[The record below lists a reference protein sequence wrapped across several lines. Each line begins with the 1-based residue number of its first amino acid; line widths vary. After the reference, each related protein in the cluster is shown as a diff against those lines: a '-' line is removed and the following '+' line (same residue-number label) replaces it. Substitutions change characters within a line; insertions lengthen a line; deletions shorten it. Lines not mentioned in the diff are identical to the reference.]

1 MKSFALGIAGYSG
14 GGKTTLIEKL
24 IPVLKSRGLKVAV
37 VKHDAHGFQMDH
49 EGKDTYRFSAAGADR
64 VMISSAVSG
73 FAEIDK
79 SPRSLEEMLR
89 GIDDVD
95 IVIVEGYKDADIL
108 KMYVMTKRNEYR
120 KPDDIDKA
128 EAIITDAPKR
138 FESSGKTVFDIDDVD
153 SIAEYIVRKMHDS
166 AITDEMNAEENHSDN
181 LNEDKAMDDNLGDE
195 ITMDNKLDDIDVK
208 KNIEGNKEFTH
219 FDDEGNA
226 RMVDVGMKDI
236 TKRTATAVATV
247 QVNKE
252 TFGLIKSGGVKKGD
266 VLTVAQIA
274 GIMGAKK
281 TPDLIPMCHPVI
293 IDSADVRCRLNEEKT
308 CVEIE
313 ATVSCSGRTGV
324 EMEALSAC
332 SAAAL
337 TVIDMCKSVQRDIRI
352 ADIHL
357 VHKTGGIHGEY
368 HAE

>member
-1 MKSFALGIAGYSG
+1 MRSFALGIAGYSG
-14 GGKTTLIEKL
+14 GGKTTLIEEL

-64 VMISSAVSG
+64 VMISSAASG

-89 GIDDVD
+89 GIDDMD
-95 IVIVEGYKDADIL
+95 IVIVEGYKGAYIP
-108 KMYVMTKRNEYR
+108 KMYVMTERNEYR
-120 KPDDIDKA
+120 EPDDIAMA

-138 FESSGKTVFDIDDVD
+138 FESSGKTVFDIDDVY
-153 SIAEYIVRKMHDS
+153 SIADFIYKKV
-166 AITDEMNAEENHSDN
+166 
-181 LNEDKAMDDNLGDE
+181 DKKAVGD
-195 ITMDNKLDDIDVK
+195 M
-208 KNIEGNKEFTH
+208 GFTH

-236 TKRTATAVATV
+236 TRRTATAVATV

-274 GIMGAKK
+274 GIIGAKK

-368 HAE
+368 HAK

>member
-73 FAEIDK
+73 CAQIDK
-79 SPRSLEEMLR
+79 SPRSLEEILR
-89 GIDDVD
+89 GIDDMD
-95 IVIVEGYKDADIL
+95 IVIVEGYKGADIL
-108 KMYVMTKRNEYR
+108 KMYVMTERNEYR

-128 EAIITDAPKR
+128 EAIITDAPER
-138 FESSGKTVFDIDDVD
+138 FKLSGKTVFNFDDVD
-153 SIAEYIVRKMHDS
+153 SIADFIYKKV
-166 AITDEMNAEENHSDN
+166 
-181 LNEDKAMDDNLGDE
+181 DKKAVGD
-195 ITMDNKLDDIDVK
+195 M
-208 KNIEGNKEFTH
+208 EFTH

-226 RMVDVGMKDI
+226 RMVDVGMKGI

-247 QVNKE
+247 LVNKE

-274 GIMGAKK
+274 GIIGAKK

-368 HAE
+368 HAK

>member
-1 MKSFALGIAGYSG
+1 MRSFALGIAGYSG

-24 IPVLKSRGLKVAV
+24 IPVLKSRGIKVAV

-89 GIDDVD
+89 GIDDMD
-95 IVIVEGYKDADIL
+95 IVIVEGYKGADIPKL
-108 KMYVMTKRNEYR
+108 YVMTERNEYR
-120 KPDDIDKA
+120 EPDDIAKA

-138 FESSGKTVFDIDDVD
+138 FESSGKTVFDIDDVY
-153 SIAEYIVRKMHDS
+153 SIADFIYKKVYK
-166 AITDEMNAEENHSDN
+166 
-181 LNEDKAMDDNLGDE
+181 KAVGD
-195 ITMDNKLDDIDVK
+195 M
-208 KNIEGNKEFTH
+208 EFTH

-236 TKRTATAVATV
+236 TRRTATAVATV
-247 QVNKE
+247 LVNKE

-274 GIMGAKK
+274 GIIGAKK

-368 HAE
+368 HAK